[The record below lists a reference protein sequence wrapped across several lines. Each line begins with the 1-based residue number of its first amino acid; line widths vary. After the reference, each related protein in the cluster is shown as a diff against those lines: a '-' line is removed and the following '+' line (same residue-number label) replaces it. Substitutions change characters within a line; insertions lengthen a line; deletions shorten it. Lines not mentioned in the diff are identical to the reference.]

1 MLYSIVF
8 TPVLLTNN
16 RCKYY
21 NIPDIVAGCQ
31 DLPGAVPTPRGG
43 PTMPKIVKTA
53 IIWIIIAFCL
63 WFAFTHPEAAANN
76 VKIIFKVF
84 DSVGRFFSQLAK

>member
-1 MLYSIVF
+1 
-8 TPVLLTNN
+8 
-16 RCKYY
+16 
-21 NIPDIVAGCQ
+21 
-31 DLPGAVPTPRGG
+31 
-43 PTMPKIVKTA
+43 MPKIVKTA